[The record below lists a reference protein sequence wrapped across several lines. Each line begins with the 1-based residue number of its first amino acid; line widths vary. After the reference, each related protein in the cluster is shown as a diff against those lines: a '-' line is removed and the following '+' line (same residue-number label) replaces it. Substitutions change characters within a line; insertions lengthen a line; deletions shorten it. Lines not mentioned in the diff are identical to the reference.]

1 MKTKGRLMLLMMI
14 VIALGLSAI
23 TYYGIGEDKRFSVS
37 DIKQGLDLSG
47 GVDIVY
53 EADKEDITDEEM
65 AAAISLL
72 QGRLDWN
79 GWSEAEAAQEGTN
92 RIRVQIPGIA
102 DAEDAIQE
110 IGQTAQ
116 LAFVDEAG
124 NVLLTGD
131 MVENAT
137 KQVGATSN
145 NAPSQP
151 YVSLKFN
158 EEGTEK
164 FAQATQDNI
173 GKTIKIVMDG
183 EVISSPVVQSSI
195 TNGEAVIS
203 GQFTGESAE
212 NLAALIRAGSLPF
225 DLNVIQMKNVG
236 ARLGANALSTG
247 ILAGLVGIALV
258 LVYMA
263 FSYKLLGL
271 AADLALII
279 YIALDLIALSM
290 FGVTL
295 TLPGIAGI
303 ILSIGMA
310 VDANVVIF
318 ERIKEELILG
328 KTLRSAVKIGFARAL
343 PAIVDGNVTTLI
355 AATILFFLGSGTI
368 KGFANTLIIGIVIS
382 MFTALVVTKV
392 IVNSMIKAGFHNP
405 KNYGFKVK

>member
-14 VIALGLSAI
+14 MIALGLSAI
-23 TYYGIGEDKRFSVS
+23 TYYGIGEDKRFSAS

-102 DAEDAIQE
+102 NAEDAIQE

-116 LAFVDEAG
+116 LAFVDESG
-124 NVLLTGD
+124 TVLLTGD

-236 ARLGANALSTG
+236 ARLGADALSTG

-328 KTLRSAVKIGFARAL
+328 KTLRSAVKIGFSRAL

-368 KGFANTLIIGIVIS
+368 KGFANTLIIGIAIS

>member
-183 EVISSPVVQSSI
+183 EVISSPVVQ
-195 TNGEAVIS
+195 
-203 GQFTGESAE
+203 
-212 NLAALIRAGSLPF
+212 
-225 DLNVIQMKNVG
+225 
-236 ARLGANALSTG
+236 
-247 ILAGLVGIALV
+247 
-258 LVYMA
+258 
-263 FSYKLLGL
+263 
-271 AADLALII
+271 
-279 YIALDLIALSM
+279 
-290 FGVTL
+290 
-295 TLPGIAGI
+295 
-303 ILSIGMA
+303 
-310 VDANVVIF
+310 
-318 ERIKEELILG
+318 
-328 KTLRSAVKIGFARAL
+328 
-343 PAIVDGNVTTLI
+343 
-355 AATILFFLGSGTI
+355 
-368 KGFANTLIIGIVIS
+368 
-382 MFTALVVTKV
+382 
-392 IVNSMIKAGFHNP
+392 
-405 KNYGFKVK
+405 